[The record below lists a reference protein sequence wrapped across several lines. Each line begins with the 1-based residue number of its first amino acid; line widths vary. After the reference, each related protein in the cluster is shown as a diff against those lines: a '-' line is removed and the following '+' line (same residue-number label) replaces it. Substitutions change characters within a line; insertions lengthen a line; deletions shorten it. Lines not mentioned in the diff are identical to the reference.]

1 MPYVLC
7 RFVIGSKATLK
18 ITEHLYKDIR
28 DAKAGLGEIIAV
40 EEKFDTL
47 MENYVEL
54 ESTLLTLG
62 ARHLAFVDSDLKD
75 LLVPRNLISRR
86 VLNLLASARLYRDAL
101 MQHVSHILGSKNP
114 EVKRFEDSLRDT
126 TTQPMTYRMAEAIRN
141 YTQHQELPISGIT
154 FHRKREGDITVSAAG
169 FAFWIKPVLDG
180 VEVSKRRD
188 IAADVRASLEALGSD
203 ANPMPLLREYVQHIG
218 AFHHAF
224 RDLVNPKEVA
234 WEQVITSNIARFARR
249 FPQEGVIGLAAG
261 LQHKNRTVTEPEY
274 LVQDRLDYRAFLK
287 TKNLASVNLSRRY
300 VKWSE

>member
-86 VLNLLASARLYRDAL
+86 VLNLLASARLYRHAL
-101 MQHVSHILGSKNP
+101 MQHVSHILGPKNS
-114 EVKRFEDSLRDT
+114 EVKRFANSLTDT
-126 TTQPMTYRMAEAIRN
+126 AAQPMTYRMAEAIRN

-154 FHRKREGDITVSAAG
+154 FHRKREGDVAVPASA
-169 FAFWIKPVLDG
+169 FAFWIKPILDG
-180 VEVSKRRD
+180 VEVSKARD
-188 IAADVRASLEALGSD
+188 IAADVRASLKALGDD

-218 AFHHAF
+218 TFHHAF
-224 RDLVNPKEVA
+224 RDLVNTKEVG
-234 WEQVITSNIARFARR
+234 WEQVITLNIARFARR
-249 FPQEGVIGLAAG
+249 FPKEGVIGLAAG
-261 LQHKNRTVTEPEY
+261 LQHKNRTVTQPEY

-287 TKNLASVNLSRRY
+287 TKNLSSVNLSRRY